1 MYLYN
6 ELISTQ
12 GVYEDLLVSVAH
24 TVFSPQGHLCCYKN
38 SNKPV
43 AITMD
48 IYMPCNLY
56 ILFNLSIESN
66 CVYLKVQ
73 CKKQC
78 RLRDNNE
85 NSMHKKKGLNVVHMR
100 NDKPMVT
107 MAEFYF

>member
-1 MYLYN
+1 
-6 ELISTQ
+6 
-12 GVYEDLLVSVAH
+12 
-24 TVFSPQGHLCCYKN
+24 
-38 SNKPV
+38 
-43 AITMD
+43 MD
-48 IYMPCNLY
+48 IYMPCNHLY

-85 NSMHKKKGLNVVHMR
+85 NSVHKKKKKGLNVVHRR

-107 MAEFYF
+107 MEEFYF